1 MNPAYLDLA
10 ARIAQRTDRDQPLI
24 VGLCGPQGSG
34 KSTMAAALKNL
45 LEGRG
50 CTAAVLSI
58 DDFYL
63 SRADREVL
71 ARTVHP
77 LFETRG
83 VPGTHDVPLLL
94 DVLASLQREGI
105 VSVPRFDKAKDDRL
119 PREQWEQ
126 VQAPVKVIILEGWC
140 VGAVPQP
147 EPLLEAPVNAL
158 EEREDPKGEW
168 RRHVNHA
175 LGSEYRAVFEQIGLL
190 ILLAAP
196 GFEVVYRW
204 RLQQEEELRQAVL
217 ARGGEVS
224 QVMDERALE
233 RFISHYE
240 RLTRYILEEMPQRA
254 DIVMRLDHERRM
266 TVEARS
272 G

>member
-10 ARIAQRTDRDQPLI
+10 ARIAQRADQDHSLI

-45 LEGRG
+45 LEARG
-50 CTAAVLSI
+50 CTTAVLSI

-63 SRADREVL
+63 PRADREVL

-77 LFETRG
+77 LFKTRG

-94 DVLASLQREGI
+94 DVLASLQRKGI
-105 VSVPRFDKAKDDRL
+105 VLVPRFDKAKDDRL

-140 VGAVPQP
+140 VGAIPQP
-147 EPLLEAPVNAL
+147 EASLEDPVNEL
-158 EEREDPKGEW
+158 EEREDPNGVW
-168 RRHVNHA
+168 RRYVNRA
-175 LGSEYRAVFEQIGLL
+175 LGNEYPALFEQIGLL

-217 ARGGEVS
+217 AHGGDVS
-224 QVMDERALE
+224 QVMDERAVE

-240 RLTRYILEEMPQRA
+240 RLTRYILDEMPQRA
-254 DIVMRLDHERRM
+254 DIVVRMDHERRM
-266 TVEARS
+266 TVEVRS